1 MVTYK
6 GCQKRGGQIKFGNGP
21 HKEEGEEDD
30 HERPG
35 LITSR
40 RPWQP
45 GTLMS
50 KISRTILGGEEVARN
65 VRKGRRTLEEKK
77 IIVHFRYDIY
87 IQIIRNSKQRDIIK
101 TIRAFNSQGP
111 SLKLTMELENIKK
124 LSFLNIMISTE
135 SKNLTFSIYTKPTT
149 TDILIHKRLCHFN
162 EHNLVSTY
170 YIIQRLNP
178 FWTRG

>member
-6 GCQKRGGQIKFGNGP
+6 GCQKRGDQIIFGNGP

-50 KISRTILGGEEVARN
+50 KISRTVRGGEEVARN
-65 VRKGRRTLEEKK
+65 VRKGCRTLDEEEEEDKLT
-77 IIVHFRYDIY
+77 F
-87 IQIIRNSKQRDIIK
+87 
-101 TIRAFNSQGP
+101 P
-111 SLKLTMELENIKK
+111 SLRWSSSLFFMVVQFPGNSIDYHFQNMVEVFFYF
-124 LSFLNIMISTE
+124 LS
-135 SKNLTFSIYTKPTT
+135 
-149 TDILIHKRLCHFN
+149 
-162 EHNLVSTY
+162 
-170 YIIQRLNP
+170 
-178 FWTRG
+178 